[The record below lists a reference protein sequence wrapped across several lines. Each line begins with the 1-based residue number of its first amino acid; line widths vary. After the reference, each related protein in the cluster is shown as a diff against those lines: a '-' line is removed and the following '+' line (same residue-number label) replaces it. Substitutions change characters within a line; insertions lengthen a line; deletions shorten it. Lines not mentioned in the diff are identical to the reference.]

1 MEQMKSK
8 NIFFRI
14 LSAAG
19 GFFKRFFKKVF
30 GFIKKHKIISVIII
44 AALVGGT
51 VFTVGKIKSK
61 NADDA
66 ASKNEAE
73 ATRMTIAESIT
84 GSSTVE
90 ANDTYSVIPLVTG
103 EILQADF
110 EEGDKV
116 IKGPGVV

>member
-1 MEQMKSK
+1 MMQRLK
-8 NIFFRI
+8 NKMGSYFRRI
-14 LSAAG
+14 RNSITIHVLCYDTFRCLSTG
-19 GFFKRFFKKVF
+19 S
-30 GFIKKHKIISVIII
+30 FIKKHKIISVIII

-51 VFTVGKIKSK
+51 VFAVGKIKSK

-90 ANDTYSVIPLVTG
+90 TNDT
-103 EILQADF
+103 
-110 EEGDKV
+110 
-116 IKGPGVV
+116 

>member
-44 AALVGGT
+44 AYLL
-51 VFTVGKIKSK
+51 
-61 NADDA
+61 
-66 ASKNEAE
+66 AE
-73 ATRMTIAESIT
+73 RFLP
-84 GSSTVE
+84 
-90 ANDTYSVIPLVTG
+90 SVR
-103 EILQADF
+103 
-110 EEGDKV
+110 
-116 IKGPGVV
+116 

>member
-51 VFTVGKIKSK
+51 VFAVGKIKSK

-66 ASKNEAE
+66 ASKNEA
-73 ATRMTIAESIT
+73 
-84 GSSTVE
+84 
-90 ANDTYSVIPLVTG
+90 
-103 EILQADF
+103 
-110 EEGDKV
+110 
-116 IKGPGVV
+116 